1 MHPMPGTCSA
11 PRHPS
16 CHALTLRDRLP
27 RVKRLDRAIA
37 MTCVAASAAALSA
50 CSFFSPQ
57 TTEKPY
63 NPSEGVAADLGP
75 GAARNLFIVAE
86 KAGGPGPLTGAVVN
100 TGTSSVSV
108 GFENKDGAAGGT
120 KLSVGAREIATIKDV
135 TFDKVATAPGT
146 MTEIYLVTPEGKK
159 LVTVPIVAAV
169 GIYKD
174 LAPKS

>member
-1 MHPMPGTCSA
+1 M
-11 PRHPS
+11 
-16 CHALTLRDRLP
+16 
-27 RVKRLDRAIA
+27 
-37 MTCVAASAAALSA
+37 
-50 CSFFSPQ
+50 
-57 TTEKPY
+57 
-63 NPSEGVAADLGP
+63 
-75 GAARNLFIVAE
+75 
-86 KAGGPGPLTGAVVN
+86 
-100 TGTSSVSV
+100 